1 MGRGAS
7 APLLVGREQSSSP
20 SVAAAVRA
28 SLKLLVPVA
37 ALAAIWLA
45 MLLLGGGWLDR
56 QIYEALYAG
65 NSPALVSAAIV
76 LSTVGQFPVLLA
88 IGLATLLWLWWKGR
102 PRLGIILL
110 VGAIIGRSLGEL
122 QKYEIARVRPTLEP
136 HLVLVKTSSFPSG
149 HATSSMIFGLTVAL
163 ALAAGTRWER
173 AAVGFAILLS
183 LLIGASRVMLG
194 VHWPS
199 DVIGGW
205 AFGMLWVLISFPLAV
220 RLARARRSSP
230 DQSAL

>member
-1 MGRGAS
+1 MSRTLRLML
-7 APLLVGREQSSSP
+7 PVG
-20 SVAAAVRA
+20 
-28 SLKLLVPVA
+28 

-65 NSPALVSAAIV
+65 GSPALVEVAVA
-76 LSTVGQFPVLLA
+76 LSTIGQFPVLLA
-88 IGLATLLWLWWKGR
+88 IGLACLLWLWWKGR
-102 PRLGIILL
+102 GRAAVILL
-110 VGAIIGRSLGEL
+110 IGALIGRSLGEL
-122 QKYEIARVRPTLEP
+122 QKYEIARVRPSLEP
-136 HLVLVKTSSFPSG
+136 HLVIVKTSSFPSG
-149 HATSSMIFGLTVAL
+149 HATSSMIFGLTIAL

-183 LLIGASRVMLG
+183 LLIGTSRVMLG

-205 AFGMLWVLISFPLAV
+205 SFGLLWVLLTFPLAV
-220 RLARARRSSP
+220 RLADRRSSGP
-230 DQSAL
+230 R